1 MNFTEF
7 VQSAQKYIAE
17 VKEILNEF
25 LKRSV
30 YKKLKYNLNF

>member
-7 VQSAQKYIAE
+7 VQSAQKYISE